1 MAQQSLTQ
9 RLKKIRE
16 RCLNVPGGIKGV
28 AERMGRV
35 ENTLHNW
42 FKGRTTPTVADVEQ
56 LIEQL
61 EVLEKQALEI
71 EKANQR
77 RLNAALA

>member
-1 MAQQSLTQ
+1 MAQLSLTQ

-16 RCLNVPGGIKGV
+16 RCLNVPGGIKRV
-28 AERMGRV
+28 SEKMGRV

-42 FKGRTTPTVADVEQ
+42 FKGRTTPSVEDVE
-56 LIEQL
+56 LLVEKLESLEDEAREQ
-61 EVLEKQALEI
+61 
-71 EKANQR
+71 EKARQQ

>member
-16 RCLNVPGGIKGV
+16 RCLDVPGGIKKV

-42 FKGRTTPTVADVEQ
+42 FKGRTTPTVDDVEQ
-56 LIEQL
+56 LVTQLVALENEAKQIEK
-61 EVLEKQALEI
+61 EKQE
-71 EKANQR
+71 